1 MNVKYSENITSIVPL
16 LRINKKINDVSLKI
30 NLRTF

>member
-1 MNVKYSENITSIVPL
+1 VPL